1 MTKYKAPTLTVPT
14 NLKRFFVGLIICII
28 AFFAIRSCTERIDAG
43 HEGLLVKMY
52 GSDKGVQDIVLVT
65 GRVWYNPFT
74 EQVYEIPTYV
84 QTVNYEA
91 FTVNAKDGSVFT
103 VDPTISLKVID
114 GQSPKI
120 FKKYRRN
127 INEVLQNTLVNHI
140 KDVYR
145 IEFNKYTTDSIISR
159 REAFENAVQEKM
171 NNFLQNEGFV
181 LEQLTS
187 GIQYPEAI
195 TVAINAKNAAIQ
207 EAQRVENELKV
218 SEARARKLIVQAE
231 AEAKANELRRVS
243 LNPLLIQQQFIEK
256 WDGKTP
262 IYGNAPAFFKSVQ

>member
-1 MTKYKAPTLTVPT
+1 MNKNLIKLTAGGIATLC
-14 NLKRFFVGLIICII
+14 LFL
-28 AFFAIRSCTERIDAG
+28 FALACTERIDAG

-52 GSDKGVQDIVLVT
+52 GSDKGVQDVALVT
-65 GRVWYNPFT
+65 GRVWYNPLT
-74 EQVYEIPTYV
+74 EQVFEIPTYV

-114 GQSPKI
+114 GKSPQI
-120 FKKYRRN
+120 FKKYRKG
-127 INEVLQNTLVNHI
+127 INEVLQNTLYNHI

-145 IEFNKYTTDSIISR
+145 IEFNKFTTDQIISS
-159 REAFENAVQEKM
+159 REAFENGVQAKM
-171 NNFLQNEGFV
+171 IAFLKNEGFA

-195 TVAINAKNAAIQ
+195 TKAINEKNAAIQ

-218 SEARARKLIVQAE
+218 AEANARKLIVQAE
-231 AEAKANELRRVS
+231 AEARANELRKVS
-243 LNPLLIQQQFIEK
+243 LNQLLIQQQFIEK
-256 WDGKTP
+256 WDGKTA
-262 IYGNAPAFFKSVQ
+262 IYGNAPSFFKSVN